1 MSTFKVTGLS
11 PEILRGIEDLGF
23 ENPTP
28 IQEKVIP
35 AALASDNDIIGL
47 AQTGTGKTAAFGLPI
62 LEQIDLTD
70 NTTQALILS
79 PTRELCLQIAKDIEQ
94 FGKYLKGLNVV
105 PIYGGARIDTQIRAL
120 KRGAHVV
127 VATPGRMFD
136 MIKRQAADVT
146 SIRTVVL
153 DEADEMLNMGF
164 RDELDGILEGTP
176 KEKRTLLFSATMPKE
191 VARIAKHYMDEPT
204 EITIGQQNSG
214 AENVRHTYYQVREK
228 DRYSALK
235 RIADYNPDIYGI
247 VFCRTRNETK
257 DIADKLIKDGYNADA
272 LHGDLSQVQRDYVM
286 NHFRNR
292 TLQML
297 VATDVAA
304 RGIDVSDITH
314 VINYNL
320 PEDLEVY
327 THRSGRTG
335 RADKSGVSIAIVNYR
350 EKRKLMDLERSI
362 RKKFEKVMVPTGD
375 QICEKQ
381 LFNLIDRMENVGVDE
396 KQIAQ
401 FMEAVSAKLENLSK
415 EEVIKRFISLEF
427 NRFLDYYRDA
437 EDLNE
442 KESRSGRDRDD
453 RFSRGGRD
461 GRDRRDRGERG
472 ERGERGGRRGGR
484 SGFTRFFIN
493 IGRKDSVLPKNII
506 GMINDHTQDRDINIG
521 DIDIKDSFSF
531 FEVGKRHTEK
541 ILDSL
546 KHQKYKGRQ
555 LRVEVAEDSDRPR
568 HRDGDRNQGRNNRR
582 RG

>member
-11 PEILRGIEDLGF
+11 PEILKGIEDLGF
-23 ENPTP
+23 ETPTP

-35 AALASDNDIIGL
+35 AALATDTDIIGL

-62 LEQIDLTD
+62 LEQIDLSD

-79 PTRELCLQIAKDIEQ
+79 PTRELCIQIAKDIEQ
-94 FGKYLKGLNVV
+94 FGKYMKGLNIV
-105 PIYGGARIDTQIRAL
+105 PVYGGARIDTQIRAL
-120 KRGAHVV
+120 KRGAHIV

-136 MIKRQAADVT
+136 MIQRNVADV
-146 SIRTVVL
+146 SNIQTVVL

-176 KEKRTLLFSATMPKE
+176 DEKRTFLFSATMPKE
-191 VARIAKHYMDEPT
+191 VARIAKTYMNDPM
-204 EITIGQQNSG
+204 EITVGAQNSG
-214 AENVRHTYYQVREK
+214 ADNVRHIYYQVREK
-228 DRYSALK
+228 DRYSVLK

-272 LHGDLSQVQRDYVM
+272 LHGDLSQVQRDNVM

-350 EKRKLMDLERSI
+350 EKRKLQDLERSI
-362 RKKFEKVMVPTGD
+362 RKNFEKVMVPSGAE
-375 QICEKQ
+375 ICEKQ

-401 FMEAVSAKLENLSK
+401 FMDAVNEKLESLSK
-415 EEVIKRFISLEF
+415 EEVIKRFVSLEF
-427 NRFLDYYRDA
+427 NRFLEYYRDA
-437 EDLNE
+437 PDLND
-442 KESRSGRDRDD
+442 KDDKMSRDRSD
-453 RFSRGGRD
+453 RFGRS
-461 GRDRRDRGERG
+461 RDRRRDFDGGE
-472 ERGERGGRRGGR
+472 ERRERGGRRGGR
-484 SGFTRFFIN
+484 TGFTRFFIN
-493 IGRKDSVLPKNII
+493 IGKKDSIMPKNII
-506 GMINDHTQDRDINIG
+506 GMINDFAQDRDINVG

-531 FEVGKRHTEK
+531 FEVGKRHTDK
-541 ILDSL
+541 IIDSL
-546 KHQKYKGRQ
+546 KNKKYKGRQ
-555 LRVEVAEDSDRPR
+555 LRVEVAEESDRPKR
-568 HRDGDRNQGRNNRR
+568 SGGDRDRGREKR